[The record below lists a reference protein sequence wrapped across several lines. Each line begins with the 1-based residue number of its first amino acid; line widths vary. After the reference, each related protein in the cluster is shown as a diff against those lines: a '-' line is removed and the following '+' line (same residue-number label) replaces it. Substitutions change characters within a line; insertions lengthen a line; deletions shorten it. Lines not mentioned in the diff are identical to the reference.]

1 MSTVVKIGRIAEA
14 SPRFKARMAGV
25 FYALEGSAAVFGE
38 IYFRGRFLVPGDA
51 AATANNIL
59 TNESLFRA
67 GFASALL
74 AVVFHITYTVLFY
87 ELFRPVNQTL
97 SLLAAFIS
105 LVACALQAFAAIFQL
120 AALLVLKGGGY
131 LSVFN
136 AQQLQAQALLFLNLN
151 VGAFNTYLIFF
162 GFWLIP
168 IGYLIFRSTFMP
180 RIIGVLLMIDG
191 LGWVTYLWPPLANTL
206 FPFISAAA
214 ALGEIPLLLWLLI
227 VGVNDQRWKEQAGA
241 AEVSPSI

>member
-1 MSTVVKIGRIAEA
+1 MSSVVVKTGLIAQA
-14 SPRFKARMAGV
+14 SPRAQARIAGI

-38 IYFRGRFLVPGDA
+38 VYFRGRFLVSGDA
-51 AATANNIL
+51 ATTANNIL
-59 TNESLFRA
+59 ANESLFQA

-74 AVVFHITYTVLFY
+74 AVAFHITYTVLFY
-87 ELFRPVNQTL
+87 GLFRPVNRTL
-97 SLLAAFIS
+97 ALLAAFIS
-105 LVACALQAFAAIFQL
+105 LVACALQAFVTIFQL

-131 LSVFN
+131 LSAFT
-136 AQQLQAQALLFLNLN
+136 APQLHALALLFLNLN
-151 VGAFNTYLIFF
+151 VGAFNTYLMFF

-168 IGYLIFRSTFMP
+168 TGYLIFRSTFMP

-191 LGWVTYLWPPLANTL
+191 LGWVTYLYPPLANTL

-227 VGVNDQRWKEQAGA
+227 VGVNNQRWKEQAGA
-241 AEVSPSI
+241 SEVSF